1 MSVTIQSLGGFDPA
15 NPGAI
20 GGTTPA
26 AGAFTTLSASG
37 LISANGGQ
45 IAFPATQNASAGAN
59 TLDDY
64 EEGTFTPSIGGDATA
79 GSQTYGAQR
88 LGTYTKIG
96 NRVAYTVSVN
106 LTAKDAATAGNIV
119 ITGLPFAAAN
129 LMAALVGRF
138 SAFDLSTGYT
148 VLNADINSN
157 TIIRLWQGGDNVS
170 SIALP
175 AAGLLATSFITLNGI
190 YEV

>member
-79 GSQTYGAQR
+79 GSQTYGAWR
-88 LGTYTKIG
+88 VGSYTKIG
-96 NRVAYTVSVN
+96 NRVAYTITIN

-119 ITGLPFAAAN
+119 VSGLPFSATTLTGAPVA
-129 LMAALVGRF
+129 RF
-138 SAFDLSTGYT
+138 GPFDLTTGYT
-148 VLNADINSN
+148 VLTTDINAS
-157 TIIRLWQGGDNVS
+157 TIIRLYQGGDNVS
-170 SIALP
+170 AIPLP
-175 AAGLLATSFITLNGI
+175 AAGLLATSHITLTGI
-190 YEV
+190 YDV